1 MKRLQHFVNLL
12 FSPCFTRHL
21 HASFSEGANY
31 SQALRVPQGLFLKH
45 QAGRS
50 PPSKPALHFKH
61 VFLQPVA
68 IGWRASLTLG
78 TVATSDSDVARQQVT
93 LARHVINSCIPYFES
108 VHMLPISNLPQ
119 LLKTILAWLQR
130 GFDATTTW
138 VTQLSWWKFFL
149 FAALALIAGSILQD
163 ELFSSSPNEEVVIKS
178 HKRASK
184 GTGETNILIDD
195 TGIHFNPRNSK
206 NRRSSTADATDA
218 ADAAEADEHANAV
231 PPEPPEPPAA
241 PAKPNYPVTT
251 NASGEEVHIELPPQ
265 IGEELS
271 NAIEEAVDDA
281 AEQKVSRYHQ
291 QASTWFK
298 SFVSL
303 LVLALFAMKA
313 LVGGKK
319 RAEAETVTANE
330 AAERESMQRQLSE
343 AKMQMMQAQVEPH
356 FLFNT
361 LASVEHLIQVDPP
374 RAAKMQRSLIQYLR
388 AVLPQMRDN
397 ALITN
402 LGREADMVQAYLN
415 LLKMRMEERLT
426 VDFQIPDGLRSAAFP
441 PMMLQSM
448 VENAIKHGLEVKPE
462 GGTLRIVAE
471 VAHNKLRVTVTDDG
485 LGFGVVPSDGT
496 GLGLPTIRERL
507 KLLHGDQ
514 GSLTI
519 TPNQPSGVCAVI
531 EVPYQLSK

>member
-1 MKRLQHFVNLL
+1 
-12 FSPCFTRHL
+12 
-21 HASFSEGANY
+21 
-31 SQALRVPQGLFLKH
+31 
-45 QAGRS
+45 
-50 PPSKPALHFKH
+50 
-61 VFLQPVA
+61 
-68 IGWRASLTLG
+68 
-78 TVATSDSDVARQQVT
+78 
-93 LARHVINSCIPYFES
+93 
-108 VHMLPISNLPQ
+108 MLPISNLPQ

-206 NRRSSTADATDA
+206 NRRSSSADASSEP
-218 ADAAEADEHANAV
+218 ADAAEADEHANTV

-241 PAKPNYPVTT
+241 PAKPSYPVTT

-471 VAHNKLRVTVTDDG
+471 VAHSKLRVTVTDDG